1 MLCAA
6 PAKSASLMRVELT
19 RGLMRSVVSEDYS
32 SLDRFI
38 GSMTDEFSAAA
49 VIESKS

>member
-6 PAKSASLMRVELT
+6 PVKSASLMRVELT
-19 RGLMRSVVSEDYS
+19 RGLMRSVVTGDCS

-38 GSMTDEFSAAA
+38 GSMTDEFAAAA
-49 VIESKS
+49 VIENKS